1 MKHEENLLERVNVSD
16 LTYVF
21 DDAQDIGLAKI
32 VFTVTQEANDGQM
45 TGRQD
50 APEAYYV
57 SGTLDPKDID
67 GAYKLLQQA
76 LDNKP
81 FAVYGRFKNTDN
93 GDEAEWQL
101 TNVLFD
107 HVAPGRL
114 SDWTFR
120 ARASKR

>member
-1 MKHEENLLERVNVSD
+1 MEHEKNMLNCANVSD
-16 LTYVF
+16 LTFVF
-21 DDAQDIGLAKI
+21 DDSQDIGLARI
-32 VFTVTQEANDGQM
+32 GFTATQEANSRQTTDQ
-45 TGRQD
+45 QD
-50 APEAYYV
+50 APEAYDI
-57 SGTLDPKDID
+57 SGTLDPKDSD

-81 FAVYGRFKNTDN
+81 FSVCGEFNDTHD

-114 SDWTFR
+114 SDWTFH